1 MGDDVSGKMEHFID
15 FNGNVFNG
23 LLQGD
28 LNLVDF
34 VFFFFTISG
43 DDSCEE
49 LLEQGRLG
57 LSKQQKWMNLTGY
70 FLPQKFNDKPTLR
83 DIPF

>member
-1 MGDDVSGKMEHFID
+1 MGDDVSGKMERFID
-15 FNGNVFNG
+15 FFIGDVNGNVFNG
-23 LLQGD
+23 LLRGD
-28 LNLVDF
+28 VNLVDF

-57 LSKQQKWMNLTGY
+57 LSKSDLNNKNG
-70 FLPQKFNDKPTLR
+70 
-83 DIPF
+83 